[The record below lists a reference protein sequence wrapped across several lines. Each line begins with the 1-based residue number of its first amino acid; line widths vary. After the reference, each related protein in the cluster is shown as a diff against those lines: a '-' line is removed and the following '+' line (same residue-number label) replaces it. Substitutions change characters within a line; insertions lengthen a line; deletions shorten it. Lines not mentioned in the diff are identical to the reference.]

1 MRNPPFLRVLDDLQ
15 RVRVL
20 EQGLGGNAPPQ
31 QAGSAQRF
39 LLLDDGDFEA
49 QLRGADCGHVPAG
62 ARADDNDV
70 ILVWHSVIS

>member
-1 MRNPPFLRVLDDLQ
+1 MLDDLQ

-31 QAGSAQRF
+31 QAGSAKRF

-62 ARADDNDV
+62 ARTDDYDV
-70 ILVWHSVIS
+70 ILVWHSLIS